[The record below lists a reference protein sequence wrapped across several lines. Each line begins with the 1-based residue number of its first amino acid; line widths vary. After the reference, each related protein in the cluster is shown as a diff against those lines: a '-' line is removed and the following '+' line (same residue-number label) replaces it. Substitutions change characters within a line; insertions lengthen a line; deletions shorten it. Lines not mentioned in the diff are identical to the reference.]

1 MATGKE
7 TFMGLAVPLF
17 GESEITQK
25 NAANDILTVTGASG
39 QTGSFLV
46 AMDNSGAKHFGVN
59 AQGGVQLKIWTTKP
73 TTGMTKGE
81 LYLLFHG
88 STPKLG
94 VCISTAGQKIKMIR
108 LKTKTFGRLTA

>member
-17 GESEITQK
+17 GESEIKQTT
-25 NAANDILTVTGASG
+25 AANDIFTVTGASG
-39 QTGSFLV
+39 QTGNFLT
-46 AMDNSGAKHFGVN
+46 AKKSDGTTMFGVN
-59 AQGGVQLKIWTTKP
+59 ANGGVQLRILTTKP

-108 LKTKTFGRLTA
+108 LKTKTFGRLSA